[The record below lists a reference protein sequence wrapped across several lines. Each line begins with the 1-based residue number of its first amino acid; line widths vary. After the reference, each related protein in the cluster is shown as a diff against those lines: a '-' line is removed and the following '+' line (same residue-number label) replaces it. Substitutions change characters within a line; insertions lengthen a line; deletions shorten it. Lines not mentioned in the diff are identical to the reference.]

1 MTRSSVLQNRKGG
14 EEQARRASLFRI
26 QSDAA
31 FVLEVLPRIANA
43 LSKKGRTAIGRFDHG
58 YTNGAI
64 GSDSGR
70 NACEQGFLTRLCAPA
85 QQSTLKEIAIH
96 R

>member
-31 FVLEVLPRIANA
+31 FVPEVLPRITNA
-43 LSKKGRTAIGRFDHG
+43 LSKKGADRQGRLDHG
-58 YTNGAI
+58 YTG
-64 GSDSGR
+64 
-70 NACEQGFLTRLCAPA
+70 
-85 QQSTLKEIAIH
+85 
-96 R
+96 